1 MSENEAVESQPYKLN
16 FGTVRLRSLL
26 RAAWFLAVGVVVVGS
41 LLGANSLPIR
51 ELARLH
57 LNDKFEHFAAY
68 AALAFLPAAYERPK
82 LLMVAGLCLVIL
94 GILLEFG
101 QMRSAGRSFEISD
114 MIADAAG
121 VVAGAACGLAV
132 YWNWRRNSS
141 N

>member
-1 MSENEAVESQPYKLN
+1 MNQAVEPRDKLN
-16 FGTVRLRSLL
+16 FGTVQRRSLL
-26 RAAWFLAVGVVVVGS
+26 RTAWFLAVGVVILGS
-41 LLGANSLPIR
+41 LLGSNSLPIR

-57 LNDKFEHFAAY
+57 LNDKVEHFTAY
-68 AALAFLPAAYERPK
+68 AVLAFLPAAYEKPK
-82 LLMVAGLCLVIL
+82 LLVLAGVCLVIL
-94 GILLEFG
+94 GVLLEFG

-121 VVAGAACGLAV
+121 VAAGAACGLAV